1 MRHFTLIL
9 GVVALTLPGAKA
21 QDNCQ
26 QFTGTIKSGLY
37 LVGLSGA
44 QWHGIAEVTIG
55 KSQPMTGTTVTIN
68 KETRG
73 DPFDLTRAY
82 SGREET
88 TITLNGGGKIVLQ
101 TRFVVPAR
109 PDPKLVWW
117 VSETGSIEPAAGAN
131 GKFEAIHGRVT
142 IHGPFGQTVLVPK
155 PDPLPGFSLDLGWI
169 GEIRGNICGVN

>member
-9 GVVALTLPGAKA
+9 GILALALPGAKA

-26 QFTGTIKSGLY
+26 QFSGTIKARLIMVVPPPVAKVEWQGT
-37 LVGLSGA
+37 
-44 QWHGIAEVTIG
+44 AEVTIG
-55 KSQPMTGTTVTIN
+55 KNQPMPGTTVTIN
-68 KETRG
+68 KETKG
-73 DPFDLTRAY
+73 DPFDQTRAY

-117 VSETGSIEPAAGAN
+117 VNETGSIMPAEEE
-131 GKFEAIHGRVT
+131 GKFAEIHGRVT
-142 IHGPFGQTVLVPK
+142 IHGPFGPGL
-155 PDPLPGFSLDLGWI
+155 LPSPPPPSYAGIDWI
-169 GEIRGNICGVN
+169 GEIRGNICGVK